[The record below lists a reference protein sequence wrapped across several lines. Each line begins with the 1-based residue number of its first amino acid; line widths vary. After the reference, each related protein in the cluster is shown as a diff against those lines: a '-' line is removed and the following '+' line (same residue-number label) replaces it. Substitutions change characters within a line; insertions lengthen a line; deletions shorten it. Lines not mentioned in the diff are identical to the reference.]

1 MTYSYFDTEEG
12 RDAVLESASA
22 LKSIAKSLQTLCEKA
37 EEKPDATAT
46 EEIDVSE
53 PYHTEKVYVVTETY
67 RSPEEDLYDINT
79 AIDKGVRVF
88 YTLKDAEVF
97 LCTQWH
103 EYILD
108 TLENSGI
115 DTSEFQDLDEEE
127 FARKVNSLDSDLR
140 ASFGAYGDSLL
151 CAVAAK
157 RDHYSDD
164 IYRIDWELREKLIF

>member
-1 MTYSYFDTEEG
+1 MSYSYFDTEEG
-12 RDAVLESASA
+12 RDAVLTSAYA
-22 LKSIAKSLQTLCEKA
+22 LKSIAKSLQTLCEKH
-37 EEKPDATAT
+37 EEKPDVAATD
-46 EEIDVSE
+46 EIDVSE
-53 PYHTEKVYVVTETY
+53 PYHTEKVYVVTEIH
-67 RSPEEDLYDINT
+67 RIPEEDLYDVNT

-88 YTLKDAEVF
+88 FTLKDAEVF

-127 FARKVNSLDSDLR
+127 FARKVNGSGSGLR
-140 ASFGAYGDSLL
+140 ASFGAYGDCLL

-164 IYRIDWELREKLIF
+164 IYRIDWELREEMIF